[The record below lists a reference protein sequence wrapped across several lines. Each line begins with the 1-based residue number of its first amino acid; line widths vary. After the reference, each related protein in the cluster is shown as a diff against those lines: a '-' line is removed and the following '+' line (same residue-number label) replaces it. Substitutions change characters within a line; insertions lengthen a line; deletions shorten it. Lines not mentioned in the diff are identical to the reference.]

1 MDCELF
7 DQNFAAGPA
16 AVPGAHDFPIWFRRG
31 RYSRS
36 DVHGLINQGMD
47 HVVESQ
53 EEVFALLANPATHG
67 GHVVKRIDTH
77 AAVVFLT
84 RERVLKIKRAVRFP
98 FLDFSTRDKR
108 KAACEAEIEANR
120 PFAPEIYRGVVAITR
135 EPDGRVALRGS
146 GAPVEWAVEMQ
157 RFDESM
163 TLDRL
168 ADEGRI
174 DVALADRLGQVIAEA
189 HERASAVDP
198 SPWIEAI
205 RDYIDEHETAFG
217 ELPEVFPAAEV
228 EALAQEG
235 RAAYVRIRPLLV
247 ERGERGFVRRIHG
260 DLHLGNIV
268 LIAGRPVL
276 FDAIEFSALIASGD
290 VLYDV
295 AFLIMDLVERRLS
308 VMANVVFNRYLFE
321 GRSTEN
327 LEGLAALPFYL
338 SMRAAI
344 RAKVTAARLEQS
356 DAEARPYI
364 ARQARTYFDWAR
376 RFIAPGKPVLV
387 AVGGLSGTGKSVL
400 ARALAPQFAPS
411 PGAVVLRSDAE
422 RKALFGKREDEALPP
437 DAYLP
442 DVTARVYCVILDKAR
457 RALAAGHSAILDA
470 VFAKPQ
476 ERFGAERSAAVLGI
490 PFRGIFLETDLAMRL
505 ARVGAREADASDA
518 DAAIARAQE
527 SFDIGRLDWIRVDAS
542 EETLARVRSALG
554 ALSVR

>member
-1 MDCELF
+1 MD
-7 DQNFAAGPA
+7 N
-16 AVPGAHDFPIWFRRG
+16 I
-31 RYSRS
+31 
-36 DVHGLINQGMD
+36 
-47 HVVESQ
+47 VESQ
-53 EEVFALLANPATHG
+53 EEVFELLANPATHG

-77 AAVVFLT
+77 AAVLFLT
-84 RERVLKIKRAVRFP
+84 RHRVLKIKRAVRFP

-108 KAACEAEIEANR
+108 RAVCEAEIEANR
-120 PFAPEIYRGVVAITR
+120 PFAPEIYRGLVAVTR
-135 EPDGRVALRGS
+135 EPDGRLAVGGS
-146 GAPVEWAVEMQ
+146 GTPVEWALEMQ

-174 DVALADRLGQVIAEA
+174 DAALADRLGLVIAQA
-189 HERASAVDP
+189 HERASAVAP
-198 SPWIEAI
+198 APWIEAI
-205 RDYIDEHETAFG
+205 RDYVDEHEAAFG
-217 ELPEVFPAAEV
+217 ERPDLFPVAEV

-235 RAAYVRIRPLLV
+235 RAAYVRIRPLLI

-268 LIAGRPVL
+268 LIDGRPVL
-276 FDAIEFSALIASGD
+276 FDAIEFSPLIASGD
-290 VLYDV
+290 VLYDI
-295 AFLIMDLVERRLS
+295 AFLLMDLVERRLS
-308 VMANVVFNRYLFE
+308 AMANIVLTRYLFE
-321 GRSTEN
+321 SKRAEN
-327 LEGLAALPFYL
+327 LDGLAALPFYL

-364 ARQARTYFDWAR
+364 ARQARAYFDWAR
-376 RFIAPGKPVLV
+376 RLIAPGKPVLV
-387 AVGGLSGTGKSVL
+387 AIGGLSGTGKSVL
-400 ARALAPQFAPS
+400 ARGLAPQFPPS

-422 RKALFGKREDEALPP
+422 RKALFGKDEDEALPP

-457 RALAAGHSAILDA
+457 RALAAGQSAILDA

-490 PFRGIFLETDLAMRL
+490 PFRGIFLEADLATRL
-505 ARVGAREADASDA
+505 TRIGAREADASDA

-527 SFDIGRLDWIRVDAS
+527 NFDLGPLDWIRVDAS
-542 EETLARVRSALG
+542 GTPEETVARVRSALG
-554 ALSVR
+554 AWWVK